1 VTEGDQETLAEP
13 MRSRWSPSVFD
24 DTHVLDREQV
34 VLLLTAARWAPS
46 CGNAQPAH
54 FVVAERG
61 SASHEVL
68 VRHLSRGNSGWV
80 PRASLVLVAG
90 AQHAP
95 DEQGE
100 GGYKPRYADY
110 DTGQAAAHVTL
121 QARAMGLEAHQ
132 FAGFDKE
139 AVAAELG
146 VPAHVRLLAGI
157 AVGVRGDPADVPKR
171 DAERDVR
178 VRRRVPLDARAH
190 GDRWGEPWPGVTS

>member
-1 VTEGDQETLAEP
+1 

-24 DTHVLDREQV
+24 DGHVLDRDQV
-34 VLLLTAARWAPS
+34 ALLLTAARWAPS

-61 SASHEVL
+61 SPSHQVL
-68 VRHLSRGNSGWV
+68 VRHLSRGNSRWV

-95 DEQGE
+95 DERGE
-100 GGYKPRYADY
+100 GGYKPDYADY

-132 FAGFDKE
+132 FAGFDKD

-146 VPAHVRLLAGI
+146 VPAYVRLLAGI
-157 AVGVRGDPADVPKR
+157 AIGVRGDPAAVPAE
-171 DAERDVR
+171 DAERDQR
-178 VRRRVPLDARAH
+178 ARRRVPLSARAH
-190 GDRWGEPWPGVTS
+190 GDDWSGPWSGLDR